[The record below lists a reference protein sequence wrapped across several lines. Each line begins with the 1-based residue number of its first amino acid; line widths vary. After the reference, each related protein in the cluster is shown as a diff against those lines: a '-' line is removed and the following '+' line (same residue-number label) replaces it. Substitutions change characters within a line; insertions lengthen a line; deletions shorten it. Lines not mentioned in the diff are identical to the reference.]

1 MDQDTHILKKG
12 LLRTGNRAVNVAD
25 LVRRNKFERKKERK
39 HNLIF
44 VMMAMSVLAISLFII
59 AL

>member
-1 MDQDTHILKKG
+1 MDQDAHIVRKG
-12 LLRTGNRAVNVAD
+12 LLRTENRAVNVAD

-44 VMMAMSVLAISLFII
+44 VTMAMSVLAISLFII